1 MRFAGLLTP
10 SFGPRS
16 PAFAAMIEGTSGEDW
31 YMPVIPTKPLRIALF
46 IAYGN
51 LCGEQYGASP
61 IEAALYGVTK
71 NIQWPG
77 WNRASLSLHPL
88 MKSYVEV
95 AKRR

>member
-51 LCGEQYGASP
+51 LCGEQYGGHQ
-61 IEAALYGVTK
+61 LKLHFMVLQRG
-71 NIQWPG
+71 IQWPG

>member
-51 LCGEQYGASP
+51 LCGEQYGVSP

-71 NIQWPG
+71 G
-77 WNRASLSLHPL
+77 HTMAGMESCLS
-88 MKSYVEV
+88 
-95 AKRR
+95 